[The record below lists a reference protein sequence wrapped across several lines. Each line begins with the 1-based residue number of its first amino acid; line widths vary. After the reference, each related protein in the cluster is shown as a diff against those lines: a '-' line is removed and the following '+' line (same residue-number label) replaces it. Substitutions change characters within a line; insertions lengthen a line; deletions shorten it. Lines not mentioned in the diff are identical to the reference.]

1 MTCLTGLNVVG
12 SKVALSGRALK
23 KKNPAMD
30 FRPYLAEIE

>member
-23 KKNPAMD
+23 KNPAMD